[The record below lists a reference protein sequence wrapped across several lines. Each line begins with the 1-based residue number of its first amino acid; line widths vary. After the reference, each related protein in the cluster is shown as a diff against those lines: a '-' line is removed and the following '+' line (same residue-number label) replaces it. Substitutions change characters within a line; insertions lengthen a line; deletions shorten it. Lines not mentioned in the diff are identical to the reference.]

1 MHESYAH
8 MRYIWLKKKFGRRR
22 RPALEGARPRHQ
34 RPCRCQPRPERAA
47 LASWATP
54 THASSMASTTT
65 DGNLAVYVDA
75 AVGAVAKLKSCAMS
89 LEVIGAG
96 S

>member
-1 MHESYAH
+1 MPLPTKAREGCSGLVGDAH
-8 MRYIWLKKKFGRRR
+8 
-22 RPALEGARPRHQ
+22 A
-34 RPCRCQPRPERAA
+34 CQ
-47 LASWATP
+47 LD
-54 THASSMASTTT
+54 MASTTT

>member
-1 MHESYAH
+1 MPLPTKAREGCSGLVGDAH
-8 MRYIWLKKKFGRRR
+8 ACQLDGVDDDRR
-22 RPALEGARPRHQ
+22 Q
-34 RPCRCQPRPERAA
+34 PCC
-47 LASWATP
+47 L
-54 THASSMASTTT
+54 
-65 DGNLAVYVDA
+65 YVDA